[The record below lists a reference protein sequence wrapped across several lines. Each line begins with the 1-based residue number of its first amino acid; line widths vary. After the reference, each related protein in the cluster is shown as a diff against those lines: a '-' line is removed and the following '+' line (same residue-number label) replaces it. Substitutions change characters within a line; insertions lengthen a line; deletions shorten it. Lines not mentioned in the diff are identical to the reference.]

1 MGVSQKARASW
12 QAGVLHA
19 WLHLNAKPRI
29 DTVARGHDVQR
40 GYVGQTENTK
50 DDVTWK
56 LFLLLGGEENS

>member
-1 MGVSQKARASW
+1 MGVSQKARVSW

-29 DTVARGHDVQR
+29 DTVAHGQDVQQ
-40 GYVGQTENTK
+40 GYVGQTEKTK

-56 LFLLLGGEENS
+56 LFLLLGGEQNS